1 MAFAANAAD
10 ALNAIALA
18 APECARLRRT
28 LRGGDDAFE
37 FAGTEDARDDGRDP
51 VGGFSE
57 KESLLRGLFPCWCHS
72 PAATIGLC
80 LLSGLDATAYFCA
93 EHTARDET
101 ELTRDALVRLDRLVH
116 LFETP
121 PFAGARLRLL
131 APEKN
136 KSARPH
142 LRRALAAVLALLPQ
156 SSAFRALRD
165 RLGACA
171 PPPAGEQGGSKPRNR
186 GNTRLC
192 RRSRRAPS
200 EPRAPRT
207 RARGNERRKRRFRR
221 DARVS
226 ASFFY

>member
-37 FAGTEDARDDGRDP
+37 FAGTEDARDDGRD

-121 PFAGARLRLL
+121 RA
-131 APEKN
+131 APAAAWRPKN

-142 LRRALAAVLALLPQ
+142 LRRALCRAGAAAAELGVPRTAG
-156 SSAFRALRD
+156 RAGR
-165 RLGACA
+165 RA
-171 PPPAGEQGGSKPRNR
+171 PPAANGGSETEESRKPRLVAV
-186 GNTRLC
+186 GRLP
-192 RRSRRAPS
+192 SRRA
-200 EPRAPRT
+200 
-207 RARGNERRKRRFRR
+207 RARANERRKRRCV
-221 DARVS
+221 RVS

>member
-1 MAFAANAAD
+1 MAFAARCSRSD

-37 FAGTEDARDDGRDP
+37 FAGTEDARDDGRD

-57 KESLLRGLFPCWCHS
+57 QESLLRGLFPCWCHS

-156 SSAFRALRD
+156 SSAFRALGDGWARA
-165 RLGACA
+165 RA
-171 PPPAGEQGGSKPRNR
+171 PPRANKADPKPRNR

-192 RRSRRAPS
+192 RRSRRARFRAARAAHARAR
-200 EPRAPRT
+200 ERAPKET
-207 RARGNERRKRRFRR
+207 L
-221 DARVS
+221 S
-226 ASFFY
+226 S

>member
-37 FAGTEDARDDGRDP
+37 FAGTEDARDDGRD

-116 LFETP
+116 LETP
-121 PFAGARLRLL
+121 PLAGARLRLL
-131 APEKN
+131 APEKQ
-136 KSARPH
+136 KRASAPAPRAR
-142 LRRALAAVLALLPQ
+142 RRAGAAA
-156 SSAFRALRD
+156 AE
-165 RLGACA
+165 LGV
-171 PPPAGEQGGSKPRNR
+171 
-186 GNTRLC
+186 
-192 RRSRRAPS
+192 
-200 EPRAPRT
+200 PRAAGQAGRVRAAPRGRT
-207 RARGNERRKRRFRR
+207 RRI
-221 DARVS
+221 
-226 ASFFY
+226 